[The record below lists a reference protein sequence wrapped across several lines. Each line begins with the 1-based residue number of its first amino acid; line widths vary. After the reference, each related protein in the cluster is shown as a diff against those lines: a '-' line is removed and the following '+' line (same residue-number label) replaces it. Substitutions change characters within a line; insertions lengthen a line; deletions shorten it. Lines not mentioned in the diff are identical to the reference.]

1 MGGRSAAELNFPT
14 GATSPGSAHNDC
26 MRTDEILGGLTLCS
40 LLLNVWLEHRFCRR
54 DTALRRKLG
63 SSRTALEA
71 SEAAGKASRTA
82 LEASE
87 AERDEMRRHFNA
99 QAAELAQYRGRLPAD
114 QRLTRVFTGLPPGPW
129 EK

>member
-1 MGGRSAAELNFPT
+1 
-14 GATSPGSAHNDC
+14 
-26 MRTDEILGGLTLCS
+26 MRTDEILGGITLCS
-40 LLLNVWLEHRFCRR
+40 LLLSVWLEHRFAGR

-63 SSRTALEA
+63 
-71 SEAAGKASRTA
+71 ASRTA

-99 QAAELAQYRGRLPAD
+99 SEAERDEMRRHYNALAAELAQYRGRLPAD
-114 QRLTRVFTGLPPGPW
+114 QRLTQVFTGVPRGPW

>member
-1 MGGRSAAELNFPT
+1 
-14 GATSPGSAHNDC
+14 

-63 SSRTALEA
+63 
-71 SEAAGKASRTA
+71 ASRTA

-87 AERDEMRRHFNA
+87 AEREEMRRHFNA
-99 QAAELAQYRGRLPAD
+99 QAVELAQYRGRLPAD

-129 EK
+129 EE